1 MEENGRRSIALILN
15 SFDEQLNHRLTG
27 FPIRED
33 KKNIFHG
40 NKRYRNVIF
49 NAIIP
54 LLAIREP

>member
-1 MEENGRRSIALILN
+1 METFDRINIKRISL
-15 SFDEQLNHRLTG
+15 DEQLNHRLTG